1 MVHSPGDLVH
11 SPGRLQSCLTAAVGT
26 STLLE
31 MTLAG
36 AGATSASGKGK
47 KKKKKTHTASLFFAV
62 FAPDCPSALR
72 VLAAAGLPAAL
83 ASRAL
88 IVASVQVPAPQ

>member
-1 MVHSPGDLVH
+1 MFFAVFAPDCPSALRVLAAAGLP
-11 SPGRLQSCLTAAVGT
+11 AAVGT

-47 KKKKKTHTASLFFAV
+47 HK
-62 FAPDCPSALR
+62 
-72 VLAAAGLPAAL
+72 
-83 ASRAL
+83 
-88 IVASVQVPAPQ
+88 I